1 MTETGRRL
9 GRYRLEELLGQ
20 GGMAEVW
27 RARDERLGRTVAV
40 KVILTA
46 HARDAH
52 FRERFQK
59 EAQLVASHDGGFRG
73 FRCLLCARL
82 IHRHDGVQR
91 RIDGCD
97 ALQAAIEKL
106 DRG

>member
-1 MTETGRRL
+1 M
-9 GRYRLEELLGQ
+9 
-20 GGMAEVW
+20 
-27 RARDERLGRTVAV
+27 
-40 KVILTA
+40 
-46 HARDAH
+46 
-52 FRERFQK
+52 QK
-59 EAQLVASHDGGFRG
+59 AQLVAPHDSGFRG
-73 FRCLLCARL
+73 FCCLLCARL